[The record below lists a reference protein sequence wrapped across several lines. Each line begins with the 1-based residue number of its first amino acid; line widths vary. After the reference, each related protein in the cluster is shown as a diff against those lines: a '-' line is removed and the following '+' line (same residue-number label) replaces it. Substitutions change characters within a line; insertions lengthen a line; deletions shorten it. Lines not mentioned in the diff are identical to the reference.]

1 MASLLT
7 RVKSKM
13 SIFAHRKARGMLDG
27 EYGSVFKG
35 RSLDFD
41 DLRAYIPGDEV
52 RDIDWKA
59 SARHGSPLIKR
70 YVAVRRQTVL
80 LVTDTGRN
88 MAASSLG
95 GEEKKDI
102 AVMALGVVGYLAH
115 RHGDVVGL
123 VCGDGTSTR
132 SLPAKAGEAHLE
144 RLLREVDGATALA
157 SPRSN
162 ISEQLSYVARNFGQR
177 MLLFVVADELVPDA
191 GMERLLR
198 RLRAQHEVLWLTVR
212 DAQLAGPAAGPNP
225 AGPAAGPNPAGPA
238 AGPNPA
244 GPAAGPNPAGP
255 AAGPNPAG
263 PAAGPNP
270 AEPVDRYDVA
280 DAGFLPGR
288 LAASDAIIRAY
299 AAAQEQ
305 RDAAREAVLRRMGI
319 AHVDAGS
326 SHDVMPAVFTLLE
339 RHRRGK

>member
-59 SARHGSPLIKR
+59 SARHGSALIKR
-70 YVAVRRQTVL
+70 YVAVRRQTVM

-225 AGPAAGPNPAGPA
+225 A
-238 AGPNPA
+238 
-244 GPAAGPNPAGP
+244 
-255 AAGPNPAG
+255 
-263 PAAGPNP
+263 
-270 AEPVDRYDVA
+270 EPVDRYDVA

>member
-1 MASLLT
+1 MSSLLT

-41 DLRAYIPGDEV
+41 DLRAYNPGDEV

-80 LVTDTGRN
+80 LITDTGRN
-88 MAASSLG
+88 MAASALG

-102 AVMALGVVGYLAH
+102 AVMALGVVGYLAQ

-123 VCGDGTSTR
+123 VCGNATGTR

-144 RLLREVDGATALA
+144 RLLRTVDAGTALT
-157 SPRSN
+157 SPGSS
-162 ISEQLSYVARNFGQR
+162 IVEQLSYVARNYGQR

-212 DAQLAGPAAGPNP
+212 DAQLAGEDAAIQPA
-225 AGPAAGPNPAGPA
+225 
-238 AGPNPA
+238 
-244 GPAAGPNPAGP
+244 
-255 AAGPNPAG
+255 
-263 PAAGPNP
+263 
-270 AEPVDRYDVA
+270 DRYDVA
-280 DAGFLPGR
+280 DSRLLPGR
-288 LAASDAIIRAY
+288 LAASEAVIRAY
-299 AAAQEQ
+299 TAAQEQ
-305 RDAAREAVLRRMGI
+305 RDAAREAVLRRLGI
-319 AHVDAGS
+319 AHVHAGS